1 MINFNALEH
10 SVLVFKKQYH
20 GFSSIFNAFWTN
32 SVVKLLLSSLAHF
45 LSIYFQYFNIYYF
58 RKPLFLF
65 FTYILEILVTTDF
78 LVASMMMIV
87 SFMSFMFYCFLRNDP
102 YIRKSWFSKLVV
114 LFSQHPFFIFYFFI
128 FLCLNDLPHR
138 LISFV
143 LLIDNSIRRKLN
155 IIDNE

>member
-10 SVLVFKKQYH
+10 SVLVLKKQFH

-32 SVVKLLLSSLAHF
+32 SVVKLLLSILAHF
-45 LSIYFQYFNIYYF
+45 LSIYFQYLNIYYF
-58 RKPLFLF
+58 RKLLFLF
-65 FTYILEILVTTDF
+65 FTYVLEILVTTDF

-87 SFMSFMFYCFLRNDP
+87 FFMFYCFLRNDP

-128 FLCLNDLPHR
+128 FLCLNDVPHH

-143 LLIDNSIRRKLN
+143 LLIDNGIRRKLS